1 MQMPLTHMIVTFVL
15 YTTVQN
21 QRLTASVVFSAIAGF
36 NMLRNAMDTL
46 IDEVPILIQ
55 AYVSIGRVQDF
66 LNDVELLDQY
76 SILDMHVLDSSI
88 EHEDDLGFAQ
98 ASFYWSKEHSTGGAL
113 TPSRQPFRL
122 RIEDDVVFKQGA
134 LNIILGPTG
143 CGKTSLLMALLG
155 EMHYVPSGPGAW
167 MNLPR
172 AGGVAY
178 CAQEAWIQSMSIRD
192 NILFGAPY
200 DEVRYKKGER
210 LDFFPLPVRKLTE
223 VYSHLPV

>member
-1 MQMPLTHMIVTFVL
+1 MIITFLL
-15 YTTVQN
+15 YTTVQKE
-21 QRLTASVVFSAIAGF
+21 RLSASVIFSALIGF
-36 NMLRNAMDTL
+36 NMLRGAMS
-46 IDEVPILIQ
+46 IFIWQVPYLIQ
-55 AYVSIGRVQDF
+55 AHVSIGRVQDF
-66 LNDVELLDQY
+66 LNNIELLDQY
-76 SILDMHVLDSSI
+76 SISSADIRDSST
-88 EHEDDLGFAQ
+88 EHKDDLGLAQ
-98 ASFYWSKEHSTGGAL
+98 ASFYWSKEHSKSGAL
-113 TPSRQPFRL
+113 TPSRQKFSL
-122 RIEDDVVFKQGA
+122 RIEDDIVFKQGA

-200 DEVRYKKGER
+200 DEFRYKKGKR
-210 LDFFPLPVRKLTE
+210 LDFFPPASPKADGSIQSSTSV
-223 VYSHLPV
+223 V

>member
-1 MQMPLTHMIVTFVL
+1 MIITFLL
-15 YTTVQN
+15 YTTVQKE
-21 QRLTASVVFSAIAGF
+21 RLSASVIFSALIGF
-36 NMLRNAMDTL
+36 NMLRGAMS
-46 IDEVPILIQ
+46 IFIWQVPYLIQ
-55 AYVSIGRVQDF
+55 AHVSIGRVQDF
-66 LNDVELLDQY
+66 LNNTELLDQY
-76 SILDMHVLDSSI
+76 SISSADI
-88 EHEDDLGFAQ
+88 RDASAEHKDDLGLAQ
-98 ASFYWSKEHSTGGAL
+98 ASFYWSKEHSIDGAL
-113 TPSRQPFRL
+113 TPSRQKFSL
-122 RIEDDVVFKQGA
+122 RIKDDIVFKQGA

>member
-1 MQMPLTHMIVTFVL
+1 MIVTFLL
-15 YTTVQN
+15 YTTVQKE
-21 QRLTASVVFSAIAGF
+21 RLSASVIFSALIGF
-36 NMLRNAMDTL
+36 NMLRGAMS
-46 IDEVPILIQ
+46 IFIWQVPYLIQ
-55 AYVSIGRVQDF
+55 AHVSIGRVQDF
-66 LNDVELLDQY
+66 LNNTELLDQY
-76 SILDMHVLDSSI
+76 STSDIDIRDTSA
-88 EHEDDLGFAQ
+88 EHKDDLGLAQ
-98 ASFYWSKEHSTGGAL
+98 ASFYWSKEHSIDGAL
-113 TPSRQPFRL
+113 TPSRQKFSL
-122 RIEDDVVFKQGA
+122 RIKDDIVFKQGA

-155 EMHYVPSGPGAW
+155 EMHYGPSGPGAW

>member
-1 MQMPLTHMIVTFVL
+1 MLVTFFI
-15 YTTVQN
+15 YTTIQKE
-21 QRLTASVVFSAIAGF
+21 RLTASIVFSAMTGF
-36 NMLRNAMDTL
+36 EMFGSAISQL
-46 IDEVPILIQ
+46 IDEAPYMIQ
-55 AYVSIGRVQDF
+55 ATVSVGRVQDF
-66 LNDVELLDQY
+66 LNNAELLDQY
-76 SILDMHVLDSSI
+76 STSDIDIRDTSA
-88 EHEDDLGFAQ
+88 EHKVDLGFAQ
-98 ASFYWSKEHSTGGAL
+98 ASFYWSKEHTTDGAL
-113 TPSRQPFRL
+113 TPSRQRFHL

-172 AGGVAY
+172 GGGVAY

-210 LDFFPLPVRKLTE
+210 LDFFLLSVRKLTE

>member
-1 MQMPLTHMIVTFVL
+1 MQVPLTHMIVTFVL
-15 YTTVQN
+15 YATVQH
-21 QRLTASVVFSAIAGF
+21 QRLTASVVFSAITGF
-36 NMLRNAMDTL
+36 NMLRNAMRML
-46 IDEVPILIQ
+46 IFQIPTFIQ
-55 AYVSIGRVQDF
+55 ANVSIGRVQDF
-66 LNDVELLDQY
+66 LNDAELLDRY
-76 SILDMHVLDSSI
+76 CTSEAPIEDSSN
-88 EHEDDLGFAQ
+88 EHKDDLGLAQ
-98 ASFYWSKEHSTGGAL
+98 ASFYWSKEHSMSGAL
-113 TPSRQPFRL
+113 TPSRQKFSL
-122 RIEDDVVFKQGA
+122 RIEDDIVFKQGA

-210 LDFFPLPVRKLTE
+210 LDFSPLPFRKLTE

>member
-1 MQMPLTHMIVTFVL
+1 MIVTFIL

-66 LNDVELLDQY
+66 LNEVELLDQY
-76 SILDMHVLDSSI
+76 PILDMHVLDSSTK
-88 EHEDDLGFAQ
+88 HKDDLGLAQ

-113 TPSRQPFRL
+113 TPSRQKFSL
-122 RIEDDVVFKQGA
+122 SIEDDIVFKQGA

-172 AGGVAY
+172 GGGVAY

-192 NILFGAPY
+192 NILFGTPY
-200 DEVRYKKGER
+200 DEVRYKKGKEHI
-210 LDFFPLPVRKLTE
+210 LG
-223 VYSHLPV
+223 HLCPIADDRIQ